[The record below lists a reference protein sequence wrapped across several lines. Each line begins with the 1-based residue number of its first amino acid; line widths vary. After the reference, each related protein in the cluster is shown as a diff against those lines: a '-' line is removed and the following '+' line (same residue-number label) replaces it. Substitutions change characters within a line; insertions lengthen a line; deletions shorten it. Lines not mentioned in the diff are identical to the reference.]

1 MVRYNTGYHTSQF
14 SVLSSLFSIML
25 AKAPIFEKK
34 NVLVTG
40 GAGFIGSHL
49 CERLLREAR
58 VICIDNFV
66 TSHERNIDHL
76 LKNPDFEFL
85 RLDINEPFNLETFP
99 ELERFKLPFQG
110 IQEIYH
116 LASPTSPKQFDQ
128 FKINTLKSHSVG
140 MLAVLE
146 VARKYGAKLIH
157 ASSSVVYGGRD
168 DKHPIFREDD
178 IGCVNPLSPRASYD
192 EGKRFAETMVQTYA
206 DVYGLDAKIA
216 RIFRTY
222 GPRMRLFDGQ
232 MIPDFITHA
241 LDGKDLVIYGDEKFS
256 TSLCYVA
263 DIVDGLVRLAGA
275 PRGIGPVNLGSD
287 VDLKVMAVAKQ
298 VIMMTGS
305 SSRVVFE
312 EPLLFM
318 TPLGLPHL
326 ARAKEHLGWLPLVRL
341 EDGLTKTI
349 EYTKANRMLL
359 GY

>member
-1 MVRYNTGYHTSQF
+1 MAQKT
-14 SVLSSLFSIML
+14 
-25 AKAPIFEKK
+25 PIFEKK
-34 NVLVTG
+34 NVLITG

-49 CERLLREAR
+49 CERLLRDAR
-58 VICIDNFV
+58 VMCIDNFI

-85 RLDINEPFNLETFP
+85 RFDINEPFDLGTLP

-116 LASPTSPKQFDQ
+116 LAAPTSPKQFDQ
-128 FKINTLKSHSVG
+128 FKLDTLKTHSVG
-140 MLAVLE
+140 MLAILE
-146 VARKYGAKLIH
+146 VARTYGAKLIH
-157 ASSSVVYGGRD
+157 ASSSVVYGGREPD
-168 DKHPIFREDD
+168 HPVNREED
-178 IGCVNPLSPRASYD
+178 IGCVNQLSPRASYD
-192 EGKRFAETMVQTYA
+192 EGKRFAETMVQTYI

-241 LDGKDLVIYGDEKFS
+241 LDNKDLVIYGDEAFS
-256 TSLCYVA
+256 TSLCYVT
-263 DIVDGLVRLAGA
+263 DIVDGLVRLAEA
-275 PRGIGPVNLGSD
+275 PRGTGAVNLGSD
-287 VDLKVMAVAKQ
+287 VDLKVSAVAKQ
-298 VIMMTGS
+298 VVAMTGS
-305 SSRVVFE
+305 SSLVVHE
-312 EPLLFM
+312 PPLLFM

-326 ARAKEHLGWLPLVRL
+326 AKSKEQLGWLPLVRL
-341 EDGLTKTI
+341 EDGLAKTI